1 MSSLGI
7 QCVFCLR
14 LRKSAEGA
22 GRGTTAVYLNN
33 QLEPVHTCTT
43 SRCCLLYCSTS
54 ERVAT
59 GWLRSNPL
67 FSRGSFQPGHK
78 CSWWLEGKGLD
89 CLRLVA
95 VGFLGPARAGPAEG
109 KAEF

>member
-1 MSSLGI
+1 MGSLGI

-33 QLEPVHTCTT
+33 QLEPVHACTT

-59 GWLRSNPL
+59 GWLKSNPL
-67 FSRGSFQPGHK
+67 FSSQFSAWSQVLMVAGR
-78 CSWWLEGKGLD
+78 E
-89 CLRLVA
+89 RL
-95 VGFLGPARAGPAEG
+95 GWP
-109 KAEF
+109 